1 MDRHLLPEEL
11 DQLLDGESGFGT
23 TPLKAHVR
31 RCDHCRAELN
41 QARTL
46 VDALEHLPYFAPPPF
61 FVQRVMAQ
69 VQIYVPWHVAL
80 LSSVRGWMPR
90 SRPAR
95 AIAGLTL
102 GSAAAVLT
110 IASLWLVARFDTVMF
125 AVGLGIDRGR
135 TALVGMVSSLIATL
149 FGGAVLQAARA
160 SGPLG
165 FAVLAT
171 VLLLTAAGAT
181 RALRVLATSARRDR

>member
-41 QARTL
+41 EARIL
-46 VDALEHLPYFAPPPF
+46 VEALEHLPHFTPPPF
-61 FVQRVMAQ
+61 FAHRVMAQ
-69 VQIYVPWHVAL
+69 VQIYVPWHVSL
-80 LSSVRGWMPR
+80 LASTRAWLPR

-95 AIAGLTL
+95 AAAGLAV

-110 IASLWLVARFDTVMF
+110 IASLWLIARYDTVMF
-125 AVGLGIDRGR
+125 AVGLAIDRSRG
-135 TALVGMVSSLIATL
+135 ALVDALSSMIASL
-149 FGGAVLQAARA
+149 FGSAVLEAVRA
-160 SGPLG
+160 SGVIG

-181 RALRVLATSARRDR
+181 RALRALAVGSSGDR